1 LTNTRKLTGR
11 FIAYEVTRTPM
22 NMTDKLGSTP
32 LADEK
37 KHVDGTDD
45 KVTEPI
51 FIKLLYVMDLDMVN

>member
-1 LTNTRKLTGR
+1 
-11 FIAYEVTRTPM
+11 M